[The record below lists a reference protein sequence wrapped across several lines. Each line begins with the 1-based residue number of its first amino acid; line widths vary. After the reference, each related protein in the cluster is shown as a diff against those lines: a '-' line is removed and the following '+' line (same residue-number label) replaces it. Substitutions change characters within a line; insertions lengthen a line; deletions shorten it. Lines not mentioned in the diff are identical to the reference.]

1 MSRLPVRVRLA
12 AGFAVAMAL
21 VVAAVGAVVHVRL
34 ASSLLDEAEDRLL
47 SRSAALEVLVRARG
61 GDVSGDELRPQD
73 EDGFAQV
80 LGPGGAVLAA
90 SAPLAR
96 VALVSLAERAA
107 ATDGTV
113 LVRRNELAGLGGEPA
128 LLAVTRVEPGD
139 PAPLTLVVG
148 ASLEER
154 EEALDG
160 LQGQLLAIAPAAFL
174 VAGGIGYLVAG
185 RALRPVEAMR
195 SRAAELST
203 ERLDERLPLPQAH
216 DELHRLG
223 STLNAMLDRL
233 AAGIERE
240 RRLVADASHELRT
253 PLALL
258 RAELEL
264 GLRRPRSPDEQRAAL
279 ASALEEVDRLTV
291 LAESLLVLAQDDEHG
306 LPLALADLDVGEALH
321 AVAGR
326 FVGAASLDGRPLGV
340 LPTDGLSVTADRLR
354 LEQALGALVENA
366 LRHGR
371 GGVTLSAGERGGLVE
386 LRVSD
391 EGDGLPPG
399 LVGTAFDRFARG
411 DGARAS
417 AGAGLGLSLV
427 AAIARAHG
435 GSASVERRADGKGAV
450 ATIVLPR
457 GEGGRTGPEPG

>member
-195 SRAAELST
+195 SRAAEISA

-264 GLRRPRSPDEQRAAL
+264 GLRWPRSPDEQRAAL

-371 GGVTLSAGERGGLVE
+371 GAVTLSAGERGGLVE